1 MSMIHVYY
9 RTKLSL
15 FALLA
20 ATACSAAP
28 GDTAANASET
38 AAPAPEVSS
47 APASSA
53 PAAAPATG
61 KITLSPPADAAAIDQ
76 GRQAAEAAGMT
87 DVSVTEAQSF
97 RLLAGTEHVA
107 TIVAGEGKEAD
118 AINAGCFVA
127 LVQDGN
133 ASVVPTMGSGE
144 WEAQTCLATKALGL
158 LSSEGTV
165 RIGVI
170 YDGASPNASGTE
182 PIVLVWDRAGGT
194 LRIDEA
200 ASKRASLAGASTIKA
215 LRTAAVQ

>member
-38 AAPAPEVSS
+38 AAPAAEVSS
-47 APASSA
+47 APTSSA
-53 PAAAPATG
+53 SAAPATG
-61 KITLSPPADAAAIDQ
+61 KITLSPPADAAAIDEA
-76 GRQAAEAAGMT
+76 RQAAEAAGMT
-87 DVSVTEAQSF
+87 DVSVTEVQSF

-200 ASKRASLAGASTIKA
+200 ASKRASLAGALTIKA
-215 LRTAAVQ
+215 LRTAAAQ